1 MYMLKVDLHLLTNP
15 LRRLLI
21 SKITF
26 TFERKIYT
34 WLEKGFTKLSV
45 TSKMIIL
52 IQYNCMHLIWSNL
65 IIFEVT
71 LVSTY
76 QPLS

>member
-1 MYMLKVDLHLLTNP
+1 MLKVDLHLLTNP

-34 WLEKGFTKLSV
+34 
-45 TSKMIIL
+45 
-52 IQYNCMHLIWSNL
+52 
-65 IIFEVT
+65 
-71 LVSTY
+71 
-76 QPLS
+76 